1 MIRLRIAL
9 GVASSLVAVA
19 ALTIVFA
26 GTGEAQGNVKE
37 TNVVVTNT
45 PLPVTGNLNAVVSG
59 NVSANII
66 NPANNPVLIRDVD
79 APGAKEPWQELKFVS
94 LNAGDNDAEVEF
106 SQVPVGKLLVIE
118 HVNLSFQ
125 PNPTAG
131 RPEWFVLQNTD
142 AADSQFFLTQHVPSM
157 SLADAATKYHVS
169 QGATPRVRTVRADST
184 GNATLVATLT
194 GYLVNYP

>member
-26 GTGEAQGNVKE
+26 GTGEAQGNVKQ

-45 PLPVTGNLNAVVSG
+45 PLPVTGNVAATISG

-79 APGAKEPWQELKFVS
+79 APGAKEPWQEFKFVS

-125 PNPTAG
+125 PNPTSG
-131 RPEWFVLQNTD
+131 RPEWFVLLNET
-142 AADSQFFLTQHVPSM
+142 ADRQYFLTQHVPSM
-157 SLADAATKYHVS
+157 SLADAATKFHVS
-169 QGATPRVRTVRADST
+169 QGANPQVRTVRADST